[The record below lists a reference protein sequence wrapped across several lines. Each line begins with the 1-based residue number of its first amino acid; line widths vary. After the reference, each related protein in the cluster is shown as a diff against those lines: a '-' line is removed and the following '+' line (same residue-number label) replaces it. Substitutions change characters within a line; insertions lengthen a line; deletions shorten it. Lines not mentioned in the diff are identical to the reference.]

1 MVSMANVYLIAGDN
15 TSLLSR
21 KIDSLLEGVLAQ
33 TPDADVVRVTSVDE
47 LSNALSMPS
56 MLSSLQVIILQATLT
71 AAQQTK
77 IPEALEAISEE
88 VIVLMA
94 IPKPSAAV
102 KKAVQGFKGEI
113 LDVVGKSHKDTAAV
127 LLANT
132 SVALSPSAKALITE
146 HVGQEVEQ
154 IPPLLDALSSMYGDS
169 VRIDADAIRPFLS
182 DKGAVPVWELT
193 DAIDQ
198 GNAAKALGLID
209 RLLWTNNPYALLSV
223 ITAHMERLFRT
234 SELGFKN
241 EAVAAEFFGMKGSTY
256 PAKKAIQTAG
266 RYGVILPDLMK
277 LIAKAGNDMRG
288 GSGVPARVVLEVL
301 VGRLCTYPRRR

>member
-1 MVSMANVYLIAGDN
+1 MVNMSTVYLIAGDN

-21 KIDSLLEGVLAQ
+21 KIDALLETVLAQ

-47 LSNALSMPS
+47 LSNAVSMPS
-56 MLSSLQVIILQATLT
+56 MLASLQVVVLQATLT

-77 IPEALEAISEE
+77 IPALVEEASDDTI
-88 VIVLMA
+88 VIMA
-94 IPKPSAAV
+94 LPKPSAPV
-102 KKAVQGFKGEI
+102 KKAVQAVQGEI
-113 LDVVGKSHKDTAAV
+113 IDVVGKSHKDTAAV

-132 SVALSPSAKALITE
+132 QVSLSPSAKALIAE

-154 IPPLLDALSSMYGDS
+154 IPPLLDALSSMYGDAG
-169 VRIDADAIRPFLS
+169 RIDVDAIRPFLS

-198 GNAAKALGLID
+198 ANAAKALGLID

-234 SELGFKN
+234 AELGFKN

-266 RYGVILPDLMK
+266 RYGVILPDLMA
-277 LIAKAGNDMRG
+277 LVAKAGNDMRG
-288 GSGVPARVVLEVL
+288 ATGVPPRVVLEVL